1 MTAIQVPADVAS
13 ALDPTASLLAKARA
27 VAAEVVRLDADVDGA
42 QALAHAAEV
51 REALTRSELTL
62 ALHASLSQRAKLRV
76 QLGAAALAA
85 YRSRAISRP
94 RRHNRLSQR
103 LDRILSRLGPMG
115 QALVIA
121 RSGVWQEPGSEGFR
135 SLIHYVRR
143 GPDPKAAPK
152 AFFDQAWYLSQYPD
166 VAKGRIAPLTHYLL
180 RGGREGRAPGPLFDD
195 ATHRAVNA
203 DQLAATSL
211 TSLEHYV
218 RVGASEGRSPHPLF
232 DVAHYLSQGPAL
244 QPGEAPLA
252 HYLREG
258 ARAGLSPHPL
268 FDPAW
273 YGADT
278 AASPGLSHYLK
289 VGWREGRSPHPLFD
303 GAAYLQ
309 NNPDVAAMGSDPLT
323 HFVVIGGLEGRS
335 PGPGFDLAHYVAQ
348 RGADLAPGVNPLIDY
363 LQGGAWDVAEA
374 RPGFPNAAYIAHS
387 LDLVTAGITPLEH
400 WARQMRGARQM
411 RR

>member
-1 MTAIQVPADVAS
+1 MTPIQVPADVAS
-13 ALDPTASLLAKARA
+13 ALDPAARLLAKAHA
-27 VAAEVVRLDADVDGA
+27 VAAEVARLDADVDGA
-42 QALAHAAEV
+42 HALAHAAEV

-76 QLGAAALAA
+76 QLGVAALAA
-85 YRSRAISRP
+85 YRSRAIARP

-103 LDRILSRLGPMG
+103 LDRILSRLGSLG

-121 RSGVWQEPGSEGFR
+121 RSGLWQEPGSEGFR
-135 SLIHYVRR
+135 SLVHYVRR
-143 GPDPKAAPK
+143 GPDPKAEPR
-152 AFFDQAWYLSQYPD
+152 AFIDQAWYLTQYPD
-166 VAKGRIAPLTHYLL
+166 VATGRLAPLTHYLL
-180 RGGREGRAPGPLFDD
+180 RGGREGRAPGPLFHEV
-195 ATHRAVNA
+195 TYRAA
-203 DQLAATSL
+203 HAAALAATSL
-211 TSLEHYV
+211 TGLEHYV
-218 RVGASEGRSPHPLF
+218 RVGATEGSSPHPLF
-232 DVAHYLSQGPAL
+232 DVAHYLSQGPVL
-244 QPGEAPLA
+244 QPDEAPLA

-258 ARAGLSPHPL
+258 ARVGLSPHPL
-268 FDPAW
+268 FDPVW
-273 YGADT
+273 YAADT
-278 AASPGLSHYLK
+278 AANQGLGHYLT

-309 NNPDVAAMGSDPLT
+309 NNPDVAAMQIDPLT

-363 LQGGAWDVAEA
+363 LQGGAWDVADA

-387 LDLVTAGITPLEH
+387 LDLVVSGITPLEH
-400 WARQMRGARQM
+400 WARHL